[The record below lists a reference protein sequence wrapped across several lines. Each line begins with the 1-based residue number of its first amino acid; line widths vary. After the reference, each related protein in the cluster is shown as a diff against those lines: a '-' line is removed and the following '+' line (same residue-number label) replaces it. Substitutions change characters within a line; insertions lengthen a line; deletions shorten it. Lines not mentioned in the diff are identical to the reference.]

1 MLSNSKQLFW
11 LNSLPEKYVS
21 KASSLVIGDVLL
33 FGNKTFSDII
43 RLISHTLLGWIPVH
57 WRVSWLEEE
66 IWTQRRRDT
75 GKRTWCED
83 TEQVAMWWKKKMSP
97 QASEHQVLFA
107 TTRSWAE
114 PRRMPPILQRKHG
127 PTHPLTANFWPPK
140 LRENKS
146 LLFSPILFHLLGQ
159 PSEIKIISKRLNQ

>member
-11 LNSLPEKYVS
+11 LNSLPKKDVS

-75 GKRTWCED
+75 GKRTGCED
-83 TEQVAMWWKKKMSP
+83 RAGGHVMEEEDESTSQWTPSIVCNYEELGWAKKDAPDTSEKAWP
-97 QASEHQVLFA
+97 YPPLDCQLLASKIA
-107 TTRSWAE
+107 
-114 PRRMPPILQRKHG
+114 
-127 PTHPLTANFWPPK
+127 
-140 LRENKS
+140 RE
-146 LLFSPILFHLLGQ
+146 
-159 PSEIKIISKRLNQ
+159 